1 MNGVIARLRE
11 AWRLARHDA
20 LRVTGPEHGESDAAS
35 LAPNLALQFDRDLSD
50 REESDGHTPAS
61 AAEPTQGDTMPS
73 VRTEPPKDPLV
84 PEEIRVSRD
93 RARLTVAYPHDR
105 FEFSAEF
112 LRVNSPSAEVQGH
125 GPNQR
130 ILVSGKKS
138 VGIAGI
144 EAVGNY
150 AILIRFDDGHDTGIF
165 SWRYLHELG
174 THQAKL
180 WRDYET
186 EISKAGLSR

>member
-1 MNGVIARLRE
+1 M
-11 AWRLARHDA
+11 
-20 LRVTGPEHGESDAAS
+20 
-35 LAPNLALQFDRDLSD
+35 
-50 REESDGHTPAS
+50 
-61 AAEPTQGDTMPS
+61 PTT
-73 VRTEPPKDPLV
+73 VRTDPPKDPLV

-130 ILVSGKKS
+130 ILVSGKKT

-174 THQAKL
+174 THQEKL
-180 WRDYET
+180 WRDYESD
-186 EISKAGLSR
+186 ISKAGLSR